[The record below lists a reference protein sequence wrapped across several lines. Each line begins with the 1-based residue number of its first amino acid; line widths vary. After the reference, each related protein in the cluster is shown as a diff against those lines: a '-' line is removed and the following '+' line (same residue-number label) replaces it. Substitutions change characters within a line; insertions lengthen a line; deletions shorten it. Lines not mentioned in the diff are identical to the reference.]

1 MEESRL
7 IFDVTDA
14 TFVDEVLK
22 ASHDVPVAV
31 DFWAPWCEPCRA
43 LSPALERVI
52 ESMGGA
58 VKLAKLDIDRSPTV
72 AQRLG
77 FSGVPTVKLFRN
89 GEVISEFVGLIPEAD
104 IKLFLERGLPSPEEL
119 LVDEAVALISAGA
132 VEAAKGKLEEVVKL
146 SPSHPRAHLELG
158 KLALRSGDF
167 DGAERE
173 FGEVSEGT
181 AEFEAAATHLA
192 ATEFNKSCHQRGG
205 LEKTE
210 DKYKQSP
217 GSLDAKFDFAQCL
230 AAGEEYEEALR
241 LLLEIVGA
249 EKGYREGAAKEDMV
263 KIFGVLGQRS
273 PLAREYR
280 SKLASAL
287 Y

>member
-1 MEESRL
+1 MGKSRL

-14 TFVDEVLK
+14 TFVDEVLN

-58 VKLAKLDIDRSPTV
+58 VKLAKLDIDGSPTV
-72 AQRLG
+72 TQRLG
-77 FSGVPTVKLFRN
+77 VSGVPTVKLFRN

-104 IKLFLERGLPSPEEL
+104 IKLFLERALPSREDV
-119 LVDEAVALISAGA
+119 LVDEAAGFISAGD
-132 VEAAKGKLEEVVKL
+132 VESARSRLEQAL
-146 SPSHPRAHLELG
+146 QISPSHPRAHLELG

-167 DGAERE
+167 ERAERE

-181 AEFEAAATHLA
+181 AEFEAAATHLVA
-192 ATEFNKSCHQRGG
+192 IEFNKSCDQRGG

-230 AAGEEYEEALR
+230 AAEGEYEEALR
-241 LLLEIVGA
+241 LLLEIVEA

-263 KIFGVLGQRS
+263 KIFGILGQRS

>member
-1 MEESRL
+1 MEETRL

-22 ASHDVPVAV
+22 ASDDVPVAV

-58 VKLAKLDIDRSPTV
+58 VRLAKLDIDRSPTV

-77 FSGVPTVKLFRN
+77 VSGIPMVKLFRN

-104 IKLFLERGLPSPEEL
+104 IKVFLEKALPSREDV

-132 VEAAKGKLEEVVKL
+132 VEPAKGKLEEVVKL

-158 KLALRSGDF
+158 KLAWRSGDF

-192 ATEFNKSCHQRGG
+192 AIEFNKSCHQRGG

-230 AAGEEYEEALR
+230 AAGEEYEKALR
-241 LLLEIVGA
+241 LLLEIVEA
-249 EKGYREGAAKEDMV
+249 EKGYREEAAKEDMV
-263 KIFGVLGQRS
+263 KIFGILGQAS